1 MFSPEPNTMDQHW
14 TSSGDPLADLT
25 AFTEQAVS
33 ILIVDDDPVVR
44 TIMRATLEDDGF
56 AVIEAE
62 DGLSACRQSA
72 EMVPS
77 LLVVDAMMPNMDG
90 FELCRALRQQ
100 PETQHIP

>member
-1 MFSPEPNTMDQHW
+1 MDQHW
-14 TSSGDPLADLT
+14 TGSGDPLADLT

-62 DGLSACRQSA
+62 DGLSACRSPQRWCRRCS
-72 EMVPS
+72 S
-77 LLVVDAMMPNMDG
+77 SMP
-90 FELCRALRQQ
+90 
-100 PETQHIP
+100 